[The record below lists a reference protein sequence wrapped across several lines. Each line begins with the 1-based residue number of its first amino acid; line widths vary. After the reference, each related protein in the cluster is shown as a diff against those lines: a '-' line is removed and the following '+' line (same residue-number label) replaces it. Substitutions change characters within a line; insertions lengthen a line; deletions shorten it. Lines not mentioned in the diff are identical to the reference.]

1 VLLEQD
7 GYFNGVVRLADGG
20 FVTTRMRDL
29 NVTTDSARGTISGRV
44 FEWHPGGELQPL
56 AGTELSLPNGIE
68 VSADERYLYVAASG
82 TQELV
87 RFDRRTTPIG
97 KRSVST
103 PMGPDNIHWDG
114 NGKLIIAGPNPA
126 GPATCNGAPCRM
138 GWAVIEVDP
147 DTLEVSRLGGAD
159 GTVAMQRAS
168 AAIRVGNEIWVGSN
182 EDRIA
187 RFPAN

>member
-1 VLLEQD
+1 
-7 GYFNGVVRLADGG
+7 
-20 FVTTRMRDL
+20 MRDL

>member
-1 VLLEQD
+1 
-7 GYFNGVVRLADGG
+7 
-20 FVTTRMRDL
+20 
-29 NVTTDSARGTISGRV
+29 
-44 FEWHPGGELQPL
+44 
-56 AGTELSLPNGIE
+56 
-68 VSADERYLYVAASG
+68 
-82 TQELV
+82 
-87 RFDRRTTPIG
+87 
-97 KRSVST
+97 
-103 PMGPDNIHWDG
+103 
-114 NGKLIIAGPNPA
+114 
-126 GPATCNGAPCRM
+126 M